1 MHLVY
6 NDEISKNEF
15 VNHFF
20 IFFDTRVHLQKQQLV
35 GSGIVNVVGF
45 TNLYL
50 AFIIVSFKDTNYLRA
65 KHSRSL

>member
-45 TNLYL
+45 TDLYL
-50 AFIIVSFKDTNYLRA
+50 AFIIESFKDTKLF
-65 KHSRSL
+65 KS

>member
-6 NDEISKNEF
+6 NDKISKNEF

-50 AFIIVSFKDTNYLRA
+50 AFIIVSFKDTKLF
-65 KHSRSL
+65 KS